1 MEKPDTIKV
10 GVNRQGTIQAEAV
23 DIYTNVYGPL
33 LLTGNAAPDR
43 AKDAQ
48 LLIRGTAELGLTPED
63 LTLQGLQVDTS
74 GGVLARDS
82 SAVYQVKIH
91 CSNLNILGDL
101 LVVVTQQ
108 KNASIE
114 ELVWGYPS
122 ERRIRME
129 WLESCL
135 AEGQEKAARI
145 SASLGQRILGVYEF
159 SEKWTDSEPVRDE
172 TLERRNT
179 TGLGPLR
186 ERTRGLDVSF
196 NLANHKRIAVQVEI
210 QFRVAAM

>member
-33 LLTGNAAPDR
+33 LLTGNAPPDR
-43 AKDAQ
+43 VKDAQ
-48 LLIRGTAELGLTPED
+48 LLIRGTAELGLPPED
-63 LTLQGLQVDTS
+63 ITLQGLQVDTS

-114 ELVWGYPS
+114 ELVWRYPS

-159 SEKWTDSEPVRDE
+159 SEKWTDSEPARDE